1 MAERPYVQGVK
12 PPWAAVLVRRDVEM
26 RLLALAHDADKDQSL
41 TYGQYLERIGTLRL
55 VARDLG
61 LDCAEDIRVP
71 VARGSVFR
79 VQTASPWAGPHQG
92 WL

>member
-1 MAERPYVQGVK
+1 MAERPRVQGVR
-12 PPWAAVLVRRDVEM
+12 PPPSTMLVRRDVEIH
-26 RLLALAHDADKDQSL
+26 LLALARDAALDQGL

-71 VARGSVFR
+71 VARGGS
-79 VQTASPWAGPHQG
+79 SPPVRPPDPE
-92 WL
+92 

>member
-1 MAERPYVQGVK
+1 MVERPYVQGIK
-12 PPWAAVLVRRDVEM
+12 PPPASTLIRRDVEM
-26 RLLALAHDADKDQSL
+26 RLLALARDADRDQGL

-71 VARGSVFR
+71 VARGGSSTR
-79 VQTASPWAGPHQG
+79 ARTTDPE
-92 WL
+92 

>member
-1 MAERPYVQGVK
+1 MAERPYVQGVR
-12 PPWAAVLVRRDVEM
+12 PPPSTMLVRRDVEM
-26 RLLALAHDADKDQSL
+26 HLLALARDADRDQGL

-71 VARGSVFR
+71 VARGGSSSR
-79 VQTASPWAGPHQG
+79 VRTTNPE
-92 WL
+92 